1 MQKVPPLPEQRPLK
15 TPVQGDDKKL
25 LRDSS
30 ATADK
35 TYYQTAGKLTVD
47 QRKHIRSN
55 SSLSQRVLQTQTQT
69 QIRIVSEEP
78 PVNTTPNC
86 LFPGQMQ
93 MNREQSQ
100 QNRFFNLQEHI

>member
-1 MQKVPPLPEQRPLK
+1 MPPLPEQRPLK
-15 TPVQGDDKKL
+15 TPVQGETNDKKL

-55 SSLSQRVLQTQTQT
+55 SSQSQRVFQT
-69 QIRIVSEEP
+69 
-78 PVNTTPNC
+78 
-86 LFPGQMQ
+86 
-93 MNREQSQ
+93 
-100 QNRFFNLQEHI
+100 